1 MTIHRAKGLEFDV
14 VILPDLQ
21 RSVRS
26 SERPLLYWTAI
37 ATGPGERGIVLA
49 SRADSAEEDGGADP
63 LERWMRKLGA
73 EREALELGRL
83 AYVAATRARHR
94 LHLIGSAS
102 VSQKKEAIAL
112 NRPRRASLLGFLWPV
127 LAPHFEEALAAQPVE
142 LATRSS
148 ERRRLTAPPARRL
161 PSDLRLP
168 DPPPL
173 PRAPVLRIRGEP
185 EASIRPAFDWAGAI
199 AQSVGQVVHAE
210 LQRMTDPGAE
220 PEDTARRE
228 ARWRRELAA
237 LGIDEAHQEAAVMRA
252 RRAMTTVAGS
262 ALAARLLDPAA
273 RDGSSELALT
283 ALIDGVA
290 QSLRIDRTFVDETGT
305 RWVVDWKTSAHEGGD
320 PEAFLDR
327 ELERYRGQLER
338 YARTMS
344 LLEPKRPLKV
354 GLYFPLLDAWRG
366 L

>member
-1 MTIHRAKGLEFDV
+1 
-14 VILPDLQ
+14 
-21 RSVRS
+21 
-26 SERPLLYWTAI
+26 
-37 ATGPGERGIVLA
+37 
-49 SRADSAEEDGGADP
+49 
-63 LERWMRKLGA
+63 
-73 EREALELGRL
+73 
-83 AYVAATRARHR
+83 
-94 LHLIGSAS
+94 
-102 VSQKKEAIAL
+102 
-112 NRPRRASLLGFLWPV
+112 
-127 LAPHFEEALAAQPVE
+127 
-142 LATRSS
+142 
-148 ERRRLTAPPARRL
+148 
-161 PSDLRLP
+161 
-168 DPPPL
+168 
-173 PRAPVLRIRGEP
+173 
-185 EASIRPAFDWAGAI
+185 
-199 AQSVGQVVHAE
+199 
-210 LQRMTDPGAE
+210 MTDPGAE

-320 PEAFLDR
+320 PEVFLDR

-338 YARTMS
+338 YARTMG
-344 LLEPKRPLKV
+344 LLEPGRPLKV